1 MHHALN
7 GVGLLRAVEL
17 LLVRLAAPDHGHG
30 QHILHEVRVD
40 VQHPHGLLAGLLFGG
55 VHGMALLPQ
64 ELPVAQ
70 EGAAG
75 LFPAQDR
82 APLVVQLG
90 QVPVGVDNVFIVLT
104 EQGLRGGTDAVALL
118 QLLAAAVG
126 DPGALRGKALHMVLL
141 LLEQGLGDQHGQI
154 HVLVAGLLEPTVHLP
169 LDVLPD
175 GIAIGAVDEHA
186 LDGGVVD
193 QLRLLAHVG
202 VPLGEVHLHVGDL
215 LHLLL
220 LVIGHSRSVLYHQ
233 TKNWRGPAGP
243 GIRSM
248 CPIHF
253 INRTGKSQGKQ
264 AVWEAQTRGIL
275 YPQPRRGSGPGRL
288 RRGETGPFPCA
299 WADFVLQ

>member
-1 MHHALN
+1 MELVVLAGEGDVEGLGKAVAEVVAGARLEGLPVVHHALN

-82 APLVVQLG
+82 APLVVQFG
-90 QVPVGVDNVFIVLT
+90 QVPVGVDNVLVVLA

-126 DPGALRGKALHMVLL
+126 DPGALGGEALHVVLL
-141 LLEQGLGDQHGQI
+141 LLEQGLGNEHGQV
-154 HVLVAGLLEPTVHLP
+154 HVLVPCLLELLIQFV
-169 LDVLPD
+169 LDVFPN
-175 GIAIGAVDEHA
+175 GVAIGAVDEHS

-193 QLRLLAHVG
+193 QLCLPAHVG
-202 VPLGEVHLHVGDL
+202 VPLGKVHLHIGDL

-220 LVIGHSRSVLYHQ
+220 VGILGHIVSVLYVQ
-233 TKNWRGPAGP
+233 K
-243 GIRSM
+243 
-248 CPIHF
+248 
-253 INRTGKSQGKQ
+253 
-264 AVWEAQTRGIL
+264 
-275 YPQPRRGSGPGRL
+275 
-288 RRGETGPFPCA
+288 
-299 WADFVLQ
+299 